1 MGAVR
6 TIDRISVG
14 IPGLEEMMGGGFPF
28 PSTIL
33 IAGESGTGKTTLCMQ
48 VLFKGAKQGERGMY
62 LMALSEPSELMF
74 RLMSTYEFF
83 DQRHIGTMIRYLDLS
98 KPLEERV
105 DVESLLKLIDSEVT
119 SFQPK
124 RIVIDSLPVLET
136 VLSNGDYRRLLFH
149 LASMIRSWNKVTII
163 TADSQCGATYPP
175 DIACFADG
183 VILLYNMEMG
193 SNRKRSIEILKMM
206 GTRHRMGKHALD
218 ISDEG
223 LVVYPG
229 L

>member
-1 MGAVR
+1 
-6 TIDRISVG
+6 
-14 IPGLEEMMGGGFPF
+14 FPF
-28 PSTIL
+28 PSTVL

-48 VLFKGAKQGERGMY
+48 VLFRGAERGERGMY

-83 DQRHIGTMIRYLDLS
+83 DQRHLGTMIRYLDLS
-98 KPLEERV
+98 KPLEEKV
-105 DVESLLKLIDSEVT
+105 DVDSLLRLIESEVM

-136 VLSNGDYRRLLFH
+136 VLSKDDYRRLLFH
-149 LASMIRSWNKVTII
+149 LASLIRSWNGMTII
-163 TADSQCGATYPP
+163 TADSQCGAVYPA
-175 DIACFADG
+175 DIACFTDG

-193 SNRKRSIEILKMM
+193 STRKRAIEILKMM